1 MKKSFREI
9 ITEIEEDEPLFDVK
23 KGEEEIDVVE
33 PDEISPEE
41 QEENEGVENPTFT
54 FEINGTFNF
63 AQLEKFMQENE
74 QGLEPDNYQL
84 VINTKGKVKDEDYES
99 FIKYI
104 EEKMNFLNFI
114 K

>member
-33 PDEISPEE
+33 PDEIGPEE
-41 QEENEGVENPTFT
+41 QEEGVENPSFT

-104 EEKMNFLNFI
+104 EEKMNFLNFV